1 VALNAKTNLREFSI
15 TVGSALLE
23 QGIHAVLTG
32 GACASIYTRGR
43 YASGDADF
51 VLSGRIDQGKLDR
64 TMEELGFHREADR
77 YVHSSASF
85 FVEFPAGP
93 LAIGSDV
100 DIHPIE
106 IRWRG
111 KAAQALSA
119 TDSCR
124 DRLAAYFH
132 WDDRESLEVA
142 IEIAESNDI
151 DWQKVKSWSEKEG
164 AITLFKEF
172 QESVADRKTRGARN
186 TRAPRRRNG

>member
-15 TVGSALLE
+15 TVGSALGE
-23 QGIHAVLTG
+23 QGIQAVLTG
-32 GACASIYTRGR
+32 GACASIHTRGR

-51 VLSGRIDQGKLDR
+51 VLSGRVDQGTLDR
-64 TMEELGFHREADR
+64 TMRELGFRREADR
-77 YVHSSASF
+77 YIHSSASF

-111 KAAQALSA
+111 KAARALSA

-124 DRLAAYFH
+124 DRLSAYFH
-132 WDDRESLEVA
+132 WQDRRSLEVA
-142 IEIAESNDI
+142 VEIAESNDI

-164 AITLFKEF
+164 ATQLFEEF
-172 QESVADRKTRGARN
+172 RESVAGRSTRGARK